1 MGLLDYN
8 EIKTGKYIVYNDEP
22 FEVLDY
28 HVARTQQRK
37 PQNQVKMRSLISGRA
52 VNETFRVADQVEEAD
67 ISKREMK
74 YLYNNKGEYW
84 FCNPEKPAE
93 RFTLPADVLGNSAKF
108 LKENALVTGLIFEY
122 DDEEKI
128 IGVKLPIKMEFIVKE
143 CPPTIKGNTAT
154 GGNKP
159 ATLENGAVVNVPLF
173 IEAGETIVV
182 NTETSEYVERVSK

>member
-1 MGLLDYN
+1 MALLDYN

-52 VNETFRVADQVEEAD
+52 VNETFRVSDTVEEAD
-67 ISKREMK
+67 ITKREMK

-84 FCNPEKPAE
+84 FCNPQNPSE
-93 RFTLPADVLGNSAKF
+93 RFTLADAVLGDSAKF
-108 LKENALVTGLIFEY
+108 LKENSIVTGLVFEY

-128 IGVKLPIKMEFIVKE
+128 IGIKLPIKMEFAVKE
-143 CPPTIKGNTAT
+143 CPPNIKGNTAT

-173 IEAGETIVV
+173 VDVGDIVVV

>member
-1 MGLLDYN
+1 MALLDYN

-52 VNETFRVADQVEEAD
+52 VNETFRVSDTVEEAD
-67 ISKREMK
+67 ITKREMK

-84 FCNPEKPAE
+84 FCNPQNPSE
-93 RFTLPADVLGNSAKF
+93 RFTLADAVLGDSAKF
-108 LKENALVTGLIFEY
+108 LKENSIVTGLVFEY

-128 IGVKLPIKMEFIVKE
+128 IGVKLPIKMEFVVKE
-143 CPPTIKGNTAT
+143 CPPNIKGNTAT

-173 IEAGETIVV
+173 VDVGDTVVV
-182 NTETSEYVERVSK
+182 NTETSEYVERVNK

>member
-1 MGLLDYN
+1 MALLDYN

-52 VNETFRVADQVEEAD
+52 VNETFRVADTVEEAD
-67 ISKREMK
+67 ITKRDMK
-74 YLYNNKGEYW
+74 YLYSNKGEYW
-84 FCNPEKPAE
+84 FCNPQNPSE
-93 RFTLPADVLGNSAKF
+93 RFTLPADVLGEGAKF
-108 LKENALVTGLIFEY
+108 LKDNSIVTGLVFEY

-128 IGVKLPIKMEFIVKE
+128 IGVKLPIKMEFVVKE
-143 CPPTIKGNTAT
+143 CPPNIKGNTAT

-173 IEAGETIVV
+173 VDVGDTVVV